1 MRAGIVLQ
9 SRMASQ
15 RLPGKALAPIAGR
28 PLVEQCLIR
37 LLASEAAPVILA
49 TTTRNDDDAVADV
62 AERLGVPVFRGAD
75 TDVLDRFVRCADEFR
90 LDVVIRAT
98 ADNPAVD
105 IDAPGRLLAAVRRSG
120 AEYVRENGLPCGAA
134 VEAVATGALHRQARL
149 AGDPLDREH
158 VTTFVRRHEEQFAVL
173 VLPAP
178 SSLARPDVRVTVDT
192 RDDLQQMRRM
202 YALVGEG
209 LRPLSAFIRAWDRL
223 EERSVA

>member
-1 MRAGIVLQ
+1 MRAAIVLQ

-28 PLVEQCLIR
+28 PLLEQCLIR

-49 TTTRNDDDAVADV
+49 TTTRGDDDAVADV
-62 AERLGVPVFRGAD
+62 GERLGVPVFRGAED
-75 TDVLDRFVRCADEFR
+75 DVLDRFVRCAEEFR

-105 IDAPGRLLAAVRRSG
+105 IDAPARLLAAARRSG
-120 AEYVRENGLPCGAA
+120 ADYVREDGLPYGAA
-134 VEAVATGALHRQARL
+134 VEAVTTRALHRQAQL
-149 AGDPLDREH
+149 IDAAVDREH
-158 VTTFVRRHEEQFAVL
+158 VTTYVRRHEGQFAVL
-173 VLPAP
+173 GLSAPA
-178 SSLARPDVRVTVDT
+178 SLARPDVRVTVDT
-192 RDDLQQMRRM
+192 PEDLQQMRRM
-202 YALVGEG
+202 YALAGEG